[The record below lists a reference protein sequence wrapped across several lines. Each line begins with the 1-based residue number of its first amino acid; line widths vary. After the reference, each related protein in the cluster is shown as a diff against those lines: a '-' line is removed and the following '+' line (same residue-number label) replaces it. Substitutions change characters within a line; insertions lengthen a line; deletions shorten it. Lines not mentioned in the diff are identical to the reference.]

1 MFFLRLSL
9 CQIQILLGP
18 TRRANA
24 QTTHFHMC
32 KIRKTVLFMSL
43 KYTQVTQSIL
53 CWIFLVCVATMH
65 HLTTVDKKLK
75 AVYDSNIRVTL
86 K

>member
-1 MFFLRLSL
+1 
-9 CQIQILLGP
+9 
-18 TRRANA
+18 
-24 QTTHFHMC
+24 
-32 KIRKTVLFMSL
+32 MSL

-53 CWIFLVCVATMH
+53 CWIFLVCVAIMH

-75 AVYDSNIRVTL
+75 AVYDSDIRVTL